1 VAALAAVVGVCAV
14 GVLILRSL
22 LPAQQEEGGEQARNF
37 SGAASPS
44 ASPGTRPLLPTKPI
58 WRPSPGVTWQWQLTT
73 PVDQS
78 VDAAVYDID
87 LFENPASVVAA
98 LHAAGRRVVCYVS
111 VGSWEPYRPDAAR
124 FPPDVVGAPVEGWP
138 DERWL
143 DVRQVEVLEPIMAA
157 RFDLCR
163 SKGFDAVEPDLV
175 DAYAQRS
182 GFHITA
188 ADQLRY
194 NRRIAALA
202 HERGLAVGLKN
213 DGAQVRE
220 LAGSFDFAVVEE
232 CVQYDEC
239 AEYTPFVKA
248 GKAVLHAEYG
258 LEPQRFCPSTA
269 PLGFSSIRK
278 RVDLGAYREPC

>member
-1 VAALAAVVGVCAV
+1 MAAVAAVVGVCAV
-14 GVLILRSL
+14 GVLVLQSIVPTQR
-22 LPAQQEEGGEQARNF
+22 EGGGEKARTL
-37 SGAASPS
+37 SGAATPS
-44 ASPGTRPLLPTKPI
+44 ATRPPPPPRPI
-58 WRPSPGVTWQWQLTT
+58 WRPAPGVTWQWQLTT

-98 LHAAGRRVVCYVS
+98 LHASGRRVVCYVS
-111 VGSWEPYRPDAAR
+111 VGSSEPYRPDAAR
-124 FPPDVVGAPVEGWP
+124 FPPDVVGAPVEGFP

-157 RFDLCR
+157 RLDLCR
-163 SKGFDAVEPDLV
+163 GKGFDAVEPDLV
-175 DAYAQRS
+175 DAYAHRS

-239 AEYTPFVKA
+239 SAFTPFVKA
-248 GKAVLHAEYG
+248 GKAVFHAEYT
-258 LEPQRFCPSTA
+258 LEPRQFCPSTA

-278 RVDLGAYREPC
+278 RVELDAYRQPC